1 MDYSRFVYAVQNN
14 DADEIASMVS
24 VITAVLIK
32 FLKVRMGA
40 SHQDAEDS
48 AQNTLMLVIEKIKGG
63 KLNNPESIIY
73 YLFTTA
79 KHDYIKAQAKI
90 KEPVFENVPESYSE
104 DGDQLSA
111 LLNDERMAIL
121 KACLNKLKPD
131 LRSYID
137 YWFKNPGDETVVVAD
152 HFGISVNNA
161 WTKKHR
167 ILKLLKECCEK
178 KLNF

>member
-14 DADEIASMVS
+14 DAEELASLVA

-32 FLKVRMGA
+32 FLKVRIGA

-48 AQNTLMLVIEKIKGG
+48 AQNTLLLVIEKIKED
-63 KLNNPESIIY
+63 KLNNPDSIIY

-79 KHDYIKAQAKI
+79 KHDYLKAQAKI
-90 KEPVFENVPESYSE
+90 KEPTFDEAPESHSE
-104 DGDQLSA
+104 EGDQLSS
-111 LLNDERMAIL
+111 LLDEERMGIL
-121 KACLNKLKPD
+121 KACLNKLKPG
-131 LRSYID
+131 LKSYIS
-137 YWFKNPGDETVVVAD
+137 YWFQNPGDETAVVAE
-152 HFGISVNNA
+152 HFGISVSNA

-167 ILKLLKECCEK
+167 ILKMIKECCDK

>member
-14 DADEIASMVS
+14 DAEELASLTT
-24 VITAVLIK
+24 VISAVLIK
-32 FLKVRMGA
+32 FLKVRIGA

-48 AQNTLMLVIEKIKGG
+48 AQNTLMLVVEKIKKD
-63 KLNNPESIIY
+63 KLNNPDSIIY

-79 KHDYIKAQAKI
+79 KHDYLKAQAKI
-90 KEPVFENVPESYSE
+90 KEPTFDEAPESYSE
-104 DGDQLSA
+104 DGDQLSS
-111 LLNDERMAIL
+111 LLNEERMSIL
-121 KACLNKLKPD
+121 RACLNKLKPD
-131 LRSYID
+131 LKSYIS
-137 YWFKNPGDETVVVAD
+137 YWFQNPGDETSVVAD

-178 KLNF
+178 KLAF

>member
-14 DADEIASMVS
+14 DTEELASLVS

-32 FLKVRMGA
+32 FLKVRIGA

-48 AQNTLMLVIEKIKGG
+48 AQNTLMLVTEKIKDD
-63 KLNNPESIIY
+63 KLNNPDSIIY

-79 KHDYIKAQAKI
+79 KHDYLKTQAKI
-90 KEPVFENVPESYSE
+90 KEPTFDEVPESHSIE
-104 DGDQLSA
+104 GDQLSS
-111 LLNDERMAIL
+111 LLSEERMNIL
-121 KACLNKLKPD
+121 KVCLRQLKPD
-131 LRSYID
+131 LKSYIS
-137 YWFKNPGDETVVVAD
+137 YWFQNPGDETVVVAD
-152 HFGISVNNA
+152 HFGISVSNA

-178 KLNF
+178 KLKF